1 MEPIISKEELN
12 ELINIKGE
20 MRGITIK
27 PGLSFI
33 LKEEG
38 EEGLKKLEDA
48 MAILGHPL
56 KYKGIRS
63 MDLYPIKLVAISLL
77 AMKRLF
83 NYDDKKFQEIGR
95 FSAKIPFLIRVFIR
109 GHFLSLKRVI
119 KETPK
124 MWRKHFTVGN
134 LKVEKLDEEKR
145 YAILKLEN
153 FVLHPIYCKVLE
165 GFLPTMSKMIVKGST
180 IVCEETKCVH
190 RGDECH
196 EFLIKW

>member
-1 MEPIISKEELN
+1 VEQIISKEELD
-12 ELINIKGE
+12 ELIKIKGE

-38 EEGLKKLEDA
+38 EEGLKRLEDT
-48 MAILGHPL
+48 MASLGHPL

-63 MDLYPIKLVAISLL
+63 MDLYPIRLVAISLL
-77 AMKRLF
+77 VMKRLF
-83 NYDDKKFQEIGR
+83 NYDDKKFQEIGK
-95 FSAKIPFLIRVFIR
+95 FSARIPFLIRVFIR

-119 KETPK
+119 KETSK
-124 MWRKHFTVGN
+124 MWRKYFTVGN
-134 LKVEKLDEEKR
+134 LKVVKFDKEKK
-145 YAILKLEN
+145 YAILRIEN
-153 FVLHPIYCKVLE
+153 FVFHPIYCKVLE
-165 GFLPTMSKMIVKGST
+165 GFLPAISKIIVKSPT